1 MKLSPLQRLLP
12 RPIRLLRLKRQI
24 LAYYRALPPEAVDTE
39 KAEVLA
45 WLERNPLSVFP
56 YDFAAEYARLDIP
69 VYRDSGNGLLYTR
82 WGEKRLYY
90 CEGGSERRAR
100 RYFRGLLLE
109 QDSRSPHC
117 YLTGNFEVTEGDVVV
132 DVGAAEGNFSLG
144 AVERAKHIWLIEP
157 DPAWTRALEATFD
170 PWKHKVTIV
179 PKMAGG
185 RDDEICT
192 TLDRLLAEVPR
203 VDFIKA
209 DVEGA
214 EGDVIRGATRTIRRN
229 PGIKAAVCAYH
240 RQGDAADLSALL
252 EIMGLG
258 VEFSAGYLI
267 FHYGRDNA
275 VGPPYLRRALIRA
288 IHRSTIE

>member
-12 RPIRLLRLKRQI
+12 RPLRLLRLKRQI
-24 LAYYRALPPEAVDTE
+24 LAYYRALPTEAVDAE

-56 YDFAAEYARLDIP
+56 YDFTAEYRRLDIP

-117 YLTGNFEVTEGDVVV
+117 YLSGSFDVTAGDVVV
-132 DVGAAEGNFSLG
+132 DVGAAEGNFSLD

-157 DPAWTRALEATFD
+157 DPAWTRALEATFE

-179 PKMAGG
+179 PKMAGE
-185 RDDEICT
+185 RDDETCS
-192 TLDRLLAEVPR
+192 TLDRMLAGVPR

-214 EGDVIRGATRTIRRN
+214 EGDVIRGASQTIRRN
-229 PGIKAAVCAYH
+229 PGIKVAVCAYH
-240 RQGDAADLSALL
+240 RQHDADTLSTLM
-252 EIMGLG
+252 EGMGFHVG
-258 VEFSAGYLI
+258 FSDGYLI
-267 FHYGRDNA
+267 FHYGRDN
-275 VGPPYLRRALIRA
+275 VVCPPYLRKALIRA
-288 IHRSTIE
+288 VYGPPAT